1 MQVYYD
7 GVHSVNFWDP
17 KIDPQFDSEHNPWK
31 NTWTDFHLI
40 PASRPVISPPPVKK
54 SSIEVIGA
62 NELID
67 LTEVPRGFP
76 TYGNRTGSLEFYVDN
91 SDPSY
96 DWATAYH
103 EIKRQF
109 HGRWLRMYL
118 DDDGSSYYEGRF
130 EINNWKTGKNNS
142 QITLDYDLNPFALS
156 MFSTLEEWLWDPFD
170 FLTMEIPGS
179 AQELFRNLTV
189 PEGQT
194 SASIYYSSDV
204 IGAMPV
210 IPTLYVADS
219 DENGMSVQIYNTY
232 SGKWFEPVT
241 VTNNIDTTGFRDP
254 LLVFSTPTPGSGI
267 WVFYSGVGKL
277 SIDFR
282 PGRL

>member
-7 GVHSVNFWDP
+7 GAHSVNFWDP

-31 NTWTDFHLI
+31 NSWTDFHLI

-76 TYGNRTGSLEFYVDN
+76 TYSNRTGTLDFYVDN

-96 DWATAYH
+96 DWAAVYH
-103 EIKRQF
+103 EVKRYF
-109 HGRWLRMYL
+109 HGQRLRLYL
-118 DDDGSSYYEGRF
+118 DDEASSYYEGRF
-130 EINNWKTGKNNS
+130 EINNWKTGKNIS

-170 FLTMEIPGS
+170 FLNMEIPTLDQT
-179 AQELFRNLTV
+179 AFKDLTV
-189 PEGQT
+189 PAGQT
-194 SASIYYSSDV
+194 ATSVIYSSDIV
-204 IGAMPV
+204 GSMPV
-210 IPTLYVADS
+210 IPTFYVTDS
-219 DENGMSVQIYNTY
+219 DGNGITLNVYNSYNHKYSRDITVYNT
-232 SGKWFEPVT
+232 
-241 VTNNIDTTGFRDP
+241 TGGIGRTDP
-254 LLVFSTPTPGSGI
+254 LITLSTPTPGSFTQI
-267 WVFYSGVGKL
+267 NFTGVGKL